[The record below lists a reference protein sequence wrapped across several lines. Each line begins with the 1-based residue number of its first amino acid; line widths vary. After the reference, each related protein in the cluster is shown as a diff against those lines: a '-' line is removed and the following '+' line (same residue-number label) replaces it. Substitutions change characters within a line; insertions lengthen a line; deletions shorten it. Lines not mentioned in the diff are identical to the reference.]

1 VSKAAEAQLTP
12 QPAAI
17 EPLEFPDRVKALIAA
32 AAAESLVVVVV
43 AAFAVTLVVRL
54 SAQVN
59 QDAWLA
65 FLNGRS
71 ILDHGL
77 PHRDLFTIW
86 GSGPWVDQQ
95 WLSQVALYGLYAA
108 GGIALVAF
116 AHALLTAGAV
126 AAAVAAARRRA
137 SAQHTLLPLPFV
149 FWVLAG
155 STWQARTQSFAY
167 PLFVAVLLLL
177 VADSRRP
184 SRRVYLTIPL
194 LALWANLH
202 GSVVLGVGLV
212 CLRALLRLIDARRV
226 SRSPRVLLPGL
237 SLFLLAPA
245 MLFASPYGLSLAGY
259 YHHTLL
265 NPAFAMVNEWQPPAF
280 NPLTAPF
287 FVLAIGTAWLL
298 GRARSALTAYERLAL
313 LLTLLAAFTATRN
326 LGWFALTATVL
337 VPAALDEALPKKRV
351 DGRRSGELF
360 NTAFAAVS
368 VVALLFVLTVTLF
381 RPASWFTAAYPKGG
395 AEAVARA
402 AAADP
407 STTVFADVKYGDWL
421 LFVHP
426 RLAGRVAYDARFEL
440 LPTRRISQIYNLSVE
455 DGGSW
460 PAATRGFRLVVL
472 DRANESHAIAGL
484 RRAGARVLYDAK
496 GMVVLERPPA

>member
-17 EPLEFPDRVKALIAA
+17 EPLEFPDRARALVASAA
-32 AAAESLVVVVV
+32 TQSLVVVAV

-54 SAQVN
+54 SSQVN

-71 ILDHGL
+71 IIDQGL

-86 GSGPWVDQQ
+86 GSGAWVDQQ
-95 WLSQVALYGLYAA
+95 WMSQIALYGLYAA

-116 AHALLTAGAV
+116 VHALMTVGAV
-126 AAAVAAARRRA
+126 TAAVSAARRRA
-137 SAQHTLLPLPFV
+137 SVANTLLPLPFV

-167 PLFVAVLLLL
+167 PLFVAVVLLL
-177 VADSRRP
+177 VGDARHP
-184 SRRVYLTIPL
+184 SRRVYLTLPL
-194 LALWANLH
+194 LCLWANLH

-212 CLRALLRLIDARRV
+212 CLRGLVRLHEARRV
-226 SRSPRVLLPGL
+226 SRRLGALLAGL
-237 SLFLLAPA
+237 PLLVLAPA
-245 MLFASPYGLSLAGY
+245 TLFVSPYGLSLAGY

-298 GRARSALTAYERLAL
+298 GRARSSLTGYERLAL

-326 LGWFALTATVL
+326 LGWFALTAAIL
-337 VPAALDEALPKKRV
+337 LPAALDEALPKK
-351 DGRRSGELF
+351 DAAAGRAGELF
-360 NTAFAAVS
+360 NATFAVVS
-368 VVALLFVLTVTLF
+368 VVILVSVLTVTLF
-381 RPASWFTAAYPKGG
+381 RPARWFTATYPSGG
-395 AEAVARA
+395 ADAVARA

-407 STTVFADVKYGDWL
+407 SAAVFADVKYGDWL
-421 LFVHP
+421 LFAHP
-426 RLAGRVAYDARFEL
+426 SLAGRVAYDARFEL
-440 LPTRRISQIYNLSVE
+440 LPTRRISQIYNLNVE

-460 PAATRGFRLVVL
+460 PAATRGFRLIVL
-472 DRANESHAIAGL
+472 DRANDTHAIAGL
-484 RRAGARVLYDAK
+484 RRAGARVLYDAN